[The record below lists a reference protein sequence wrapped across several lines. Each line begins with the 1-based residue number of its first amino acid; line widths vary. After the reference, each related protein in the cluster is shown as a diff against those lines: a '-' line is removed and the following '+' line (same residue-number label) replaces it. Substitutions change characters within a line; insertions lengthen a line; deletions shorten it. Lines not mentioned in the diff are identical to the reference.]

1 MFKEAKGLSLILVLT
16 TGLWGCF
23 LLPCFSQGT
32 EKVTITTYYP
42 SPFGSYDKLRTNKL
56 VIGDPDASSTPSPDT
71 DGVVRFKG
79 RGSDPA
85 GADDTKPGALYYN
98 TADNEFKY
106 HDGSGW
112 QALGGGGG
120 ITGGCV
126 LHIDAAFPL
135 VIRSRWGDGCKSVG
149 SSVVAGSAWTGYCD
163 AAPDAGYE
171 CGVVSINKV
180 LNWSFCTCVKQ

>member
-120 ITGGCV
+120 CYVSYSGGC
-126 LHIDAAFPL
+126 LPGFTNM
-135 VIRSRWGDGCKSVG
+135 
-149 SSVVAGSAWTGYCD
+149 GSAGWWGYCI
-163 AAPDAGYE
+163 
-171 CGVVSINKV
+171 CGADVDSPHFRPPGGGCSSGWGGCWLSSNIGEAYV
-180 LNWSFCTCVKQ
+180 CCQ